1 MKVESGILLL
11 AIGIAST
18 GRSLVA
24 PVVFAT
30 AYNLNKPCPDAGDDI
45 TTNGVGWR
53 ANFLKTLRNKSKRS
67 TLRHNASSRTL
78 QTSIPELTVVAGI
91 DCVTGECG
99 VCEGDCDDDS
109 QCIGEGVSLQQYIHM
124 YIILCYVAFIF

>member
-1 MKVESGILLL
+1 MKLESGILLL

-30 AYNLNKPCPDAGDDI
+30 AYNSNKPSPDAGDDI
-45 TTNGVGWR
+45 NTNGEGWR
-53 ANFLKTLRNKSKRS
+53 ANFLNTLRNKSKRS
-67 TLRHNASSRTL
+67 SLRHNASSRIL
-78 QTSIPELTVVAGI
+78 QASIPELTTVAGI

-109 QCIGEGVSLQQYIHM
+109 QCIGQGVSLQQCIHM
-124 YIILCYVAFIF
+124 YIISCYIAAIF